1 MKSISL
7 CLPTGTPAS
16 RRVVHGVLLVL
27 ALFVGAVQANAQ
39 AGNPYLAFSDLVNG
53 PSTGLGDGVGSGAVV
68 TVWGQ
73 FLGDNDD
80 SGTVTMVDVNANE
93 HEAHVYYWKFADGE
107 LPSGPANLHASH
119 YMHEIAFSVPNMPN
133 GAAEIYVTVNGLES
147 NRLPFLVREGE
158 IHHIKSS
165 GDDSVGNGLWNNPW
179 LTVKKALNEAPAGS
193 ILYLHDIV
201 IEHLDD
207 PDGRGIYWNKSGS
220 TSSLDAQF
228 AIVAFPGFR
237 PTVSAKKAVEN
248 FNTEAMVVSKLDLYA
263 SSHTEV
269 DANDQPVEDSLLA
282 GNGGTYGIQTTK
294 NGRAV
299 GNRITDLPGGCASGQ
314 AGAISGSAQNE
325 IDRVSNVRIL
335 GNEIYDYGCHG
346 SSKLHHTTY
355 LTIRSGGNSIESGLR
370 DLNVEPWEFGYN
382 YLHGNDAKFG
392 IHNYDEDFGGSRDR
406 CGNLTGPLRIHNN
419 VVVDQGGAG
428 ISVGSSCGWSMD
440 VEIENNVLIN
450 VGLAAAWDGVD
461 VTISEGAEGGGIA
474 IRDDTPKG
482 LLSDIRIRNNVIV
495 GYSADGSN
503 DGGCLALTGG
513 GNGGDNVTIDWSRNI
528 CVTAIAQPYVS
539 FSFNAGAK
547 SDNITGADNVWY
559 FSGEGAAPTLPS
571 WDGSAVI
578 TDPMLELQ
586 VPRILI
592 NEDSPLREGKKA
604 TPGLVRDIYGLT
616 RAATSE
622 VGPLVFN
629 GRQPG
634 VPSSVVWSD

>member
-16 RRVVHGVLLVL
+16 RRVVHGVLLL
-27 ALFVGAVQANAQ
+27 LTLFVAAVQAQAQ

-53 PSTGLGDGVGSGAVV
+53 PSTGLGDGVGSGTVV
-68 TVWGQ
+68 TLWGQ

-119 YMHEIAFSVPNMPN
+119 YIHEIAFSVPEMPN
-133 GAAEIYVTVNGLES
+133 GTAEIYVTVNGLES

-179 LTVKKALNEAPAGS
+179 ATVAKALNGAPAGS
-193 ILYLHDIV
+193 ILYLHDIAV
-201 IEHLDD
+201 TNGDN
-207 PDGRGIYWNKSGS
+207 GRGIYWNKSGS
-220 TSSLDAQF
+220 TSTLDAQF

-263 SSHTEV
+263 SSHSEV
-269 DANDQPVEDSLLA
+269 DANDQPVEGSLLA

-355 LTIRSGGNSIESGLR
+355 LTIRSGGNSEASGLR
-370 DLNVEPWEFGYN
+370 DLDVEPWEFGYN

-406 CGNLTGPLRIHNN
+406 CGNLTGTLRIHNN

-450 VGLAAAWDGVD
+450 VGLAAAWDGLD
-461 VTISEGAEGGGIA
+461 VTTSDGAEGGGIA

-513 GNGGDNVTIDWSRNI
+513 GTGGDNVTIDWSRNI
-528 CVTAIAQPYVS
+528 CVTAIAQPYLS

-559 FSGEGAAPTLPS
+559 FSGEGAAPETPS
-571 WDGSAVI
+571 WGTGSL
-578 TDPMLELQ
+578 TT
-586 VPRILI
+586 
-592 NEDSPLREGKKA
+592 N
-604 TPGLVRDIYGLT
+604 PGLEVNSPKVKVPETSMLLNIRRETPELLRDIYGFP
-616 RAATSE
+616 RGSSSE
-622 VGPLVFN
+622 LGAVRFEVF
-629 GRQPG
+629 
-634 VPSSVVWSD
+634 PSRPVTNFVAN